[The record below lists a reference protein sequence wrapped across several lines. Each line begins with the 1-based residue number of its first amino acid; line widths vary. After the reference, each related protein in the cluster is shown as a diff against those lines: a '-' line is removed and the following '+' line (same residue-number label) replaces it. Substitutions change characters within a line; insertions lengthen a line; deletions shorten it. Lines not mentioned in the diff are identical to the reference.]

1 MPREGEGRGQMENRT
16 ERERTEREGGQTEDP
31 YNYAC

>member
-16 ERERTEREGGQTEDP
+16 ERERTEREGGTDRERGGE
-31 YNYAC
+31 